1 MKKITYFKGDKDIFG
16 GKKMKEDVFYGKGM
30 VHVKKDYPDIFKAVV
45 ELNEA
50 AYSGKVLDYR
60 TQKLIALGITAAAS
74 DDRAMKKQMMSAM
87 KEFDITRDEIVDV
100 LRVVLLTSGNPPFT
114 KAMKILYDITE

>member
-1 MKKITYFKGDKDIFG
+1 MKKITYFKGDKDISG

-30 VHVKKDYPDIFKAVV
+30 AHVKKDYPDIFKAVV
-45 ELNEA
+45 QLNEA
-50 AYSGKVLDYR
+50 AYTGKVLDYR

>member
-1 MKKITYFKGDKDIFG
+1 
-16 GKKMKEDVFYGKGM
+16 MKEDVFYGKGM
-30 VHVKKDYPDIFKAVV
+30 AHVKKDYPDIFKAVV

-74 DDRAMKKQMMSAM
+74 DDRAMKKQMISAM
-87 KEFDITRDEIVDV
+87 KEFDISRDEIVDV

>member
-1 MKKITYFKGDKDIFG
+1 
-16 GKKMKEDVFYGKGM
+16 MKEDVFYGKGM
-30 VHVKKDYPDIFKAVV
+30 AHVKKDYPDIYKAVV
-45 ELNEA
+45 GLNEA

-74 DDRAMKKQMMSAM
+74 DDRAMKKQMVSAM

>member
-1 MKKITYFKGDKDIFG
+1 
-16 GKKMKEDVFYGKGM
+16 MKEDVFYGKGM
-30 VHVKKDYPDIFKAVV
+30 MHVKKDYPDIYQAVV

-50 AYSGKVLDYR
+50 AFTGKVLDYR

-74 DDRAMKKQMMSAM
+74 DDRAMKKQMQSAI
-87 KEFDITRDEIVDV
+87 KEFNITKDEIVDV

-114 KAMKILYDITE
+114 KAMRILYEILE

>member
-1 MKKITYFKGDKDIFG
+1 
-16 GKKMKEDVFYGKGM
+16 MKEDVFYGKGM
-30 VHVKKDYPDIFKAVV
+30 AHVKKDYPDIYKAVV

-50 AYSGKVLDYR
+50 AYTGKVLDYR

-87 KEFDITRDEIVDV
+87 KEFDISRDEIVDV

>member
-1 MKKITYFKGDKDIFG
+1 
-16 GKKMKEDVFYGKGM
+16 MKEDVFYGKGM
-30 VHVKKDYPDIFKAVV
+30 VHVKKDYPDIYKAVV
-45 ELNEA
+45 VLNEA

-74 DDRAMKKQMMSAM
+74 DDRAMKKQMVSAM
-87 KEFDITRDEIVDV
+87 KEFDISRDEIVDV
-100 LRVVLLTSGNPPFT
+100 LRMVLLTSGNPPFT

>member
-1 MKKITYFKGDKDIFG
+1 
-16 GKKMKEDVFYGKGM
+16 MKEDVFYGKGM
-30 VHVKKDYPDIFKAVV
+30 AHVKKDYPDIYNAVV
-45 ELNEA
+45 GLNEA

-87 KEFDITRDEIVDV
+87 KEFDISRDEIVDV

>member
-1 MKKITYFKGDKDIFG
+1 
-16 GKKMKEDVFYGKGM
+16 MKEDVFYGKGM
-30 VHVKKDYPDIFKAVV
+30 AHVKKDYPDIFEAVV
-45 ELNEA
+45 ALNDA

-114 KAMKILYDITE
+114 KAMKILYDITD

>member
-1 MKKITYFKGDKDIFG
+1 
-16 GKKMKEDVFYGKGM
+16 MKEDVFYGKGM
-30 VHVKKDYPDIFKAVV
+30 AHVKQDYPDIFKAVV

-50 AYSGKVLDYR
+50 AYTGKVIDYR

-74 DDRAMKKQMMSAM
+74 DDRAMKKQMQSAM
-87 KEFDITRDEIVDV
+87 QEFDITKDEIVDV

-114 KAMKILYDITE
+114 KAMRILYQITEK

>member
-1 MKKITYFKGDKDIFG
+1 
-16 GKKMKEDVFYGKGM
+16 MKEDVFYGKGM
-30 VHVKKDYPDIFKAVV
+30 AHVKKDYPDIFKAVV
-45 ELNEA
+45 QLNEA
-50 AYSGKVLDYR
+50 AYTGKVLDYR

-74 DDRAMKKQMMSAM
+74 DDRAMKKQMISAM

>member
-1 MKKITYFKGDKDIFG
+1 MAF
-16 GKKMKEDVFYGKGM
+16 
-30 VHVKKDYPDIFKAVV
+30 VKKDYPDIFEAVV
-45 ELNEA
+45 KLNDA

-87 KEFDITRDEIVDV
+87 KEFDISRDEIVDV

>member
-1 MKKITYFKGDKDIFG
+1 
-16 GKKMKEDVFYGKGM
+16 MKEDVFYGKGM
-30 VHVKKDYPDIFKAVV
+30 KHVKEDYPDIYNAVV

-50 AYSGKVLDYR
+50 AYTGKVLDYK

-74 DDRAMKKQMMSAM
+74 DDRAMKKQMQSAIN
-87 KEFDITRDEIVDV
+87 EFGITKDEIVDV

-114 KAMKILYDITE
+114 KAMRILYNIVKE

>member
-1 MKKITYFKGDKDIFG
+1 MKKITYFKGDKDISG

-30 VHVKKDYPDIFKAVV
+30 AHVKKDYPDIFKAVV
-45 ELNEA
+45 QLNEA
-50 AYSGKVLDYR
+50 AYTGKVLDYR

-74 DDRAMKKQMMSAM
+74 DDRAMKKQMISAM